1 MIHIAICDDEKLD
14 IELISGEHIPVS
26 QPKRKE
32 FMEKLTEYWG
42 DFL

>member
-1 MIHIAICDDEKLD
+1 MKNVSAKNLEAV
-14 IELISGEHIPVS
+14 LITGERIPIS